1 VYVLE
6 EGRKIIPYEF
16 KMSVVEGFRYRVE
29 NILRSVT
36 RQDIKEA
43 RLEDIRI
50 EILNSDRLK
59 VRLSLIHYSLFI
71 IIIVINIIKL

>member
-1 VYVLE
+1 LFVCFVCVCLE
-6 EGRKIIPYEF
+6 EGRKIVPYEF
-16 KMSVVEGFRYRVE
+16 KTSIVESFRYRVE

-43 RLEDIRI
+43 RLEDIRV

-59 VRLSLIHYSLFI
+59 VPQ
-71 IIIVINIIKL
+71 

>member
-1 VYVLE
+1 
-6 EGRKIIPYEF
+6 
-16 KMSVVEGFRYRVE
+16 MSVVEGFRYRVE

-43 RLEDIRI
+43 RLEDIRV

-59 VRLSLIHYSLFI
+59 VPQQPSSLTTHSFI
-71 IIIVINIIKL
+71 CPSV